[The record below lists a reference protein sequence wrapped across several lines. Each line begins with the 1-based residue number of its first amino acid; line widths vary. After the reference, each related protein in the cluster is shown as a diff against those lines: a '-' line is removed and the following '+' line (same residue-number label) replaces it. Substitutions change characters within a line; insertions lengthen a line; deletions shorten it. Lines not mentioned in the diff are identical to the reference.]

1 MLNVSINYSGAQKTE
16 YSGRIATTMAAD
28 ALGPSHQ
35 GISRHSIMQVTQ
47 VLGNYTKYIVM
58 FPKINST
65 CEGLVNHGGWGTIM
79 IVSTKYEVIITSGSF
94 RNVEEQQ
101 LLN

>member
-35 GISRHSIMQVTQ
+35 GISRHSI
-47 VLGNYTKYIVM
+47 NYAGYTGAWKLY
-58 FPKINST
+58 KIH
-65 CEGLVNHGGWGTIM
+65 CY
-79 IVSTKYEVIITSGSF
+79 VS
-94 RNVEEQQ
+94 
-101 LLN
+101 

>member
-1 MLNVSINYSGAQKTE
+1 
-16 YSGRIATTMAAD
+16 
-28 ALGPSHQ
+28 
-35 GISRHSIMQVTQ
+35 
-47 VLGNYTKYIVM
+47 M